1 MEKYNKIVI
10 IIPALNP
17 DIKLL
22 DTAKG
27 LIKAGFSNMILVN
40 DGSNL
45 TCQPVFDAVKELFT
59 SGGGQI
65 KIIKHSINLGQGRAY
80 KSALNYYLCK
90 YSDGSIIE
98 CDADGQHRIKDIVR
112 CADLLLEHPDH
123 FILGVRNFNEKGIPF
138 RSRFGNKCTNLF
150 FRFFCGINIRDTQTG
165 LKGIPYSL
173 VKYLIEAPGERYEY
187 ATSVLLEVNKR
198 SIPIYQFDIET
209 IYINNNESSH
219 FNPILDS
226 IRIYSLLLKYMLA
239 SLSAFI
245 IDIVMFAFFVSL
257 YSFSFSEKYIVL
269 ATYSSKILSCSYSYI
284 INKKLVFE
292 TQGKHLIYVL
302 RFVLLCIVQAS
313 ISALLV
319 TCLFRWFMQN
329 EVLTKVVVD
338 AVLFFFSFKL
348 QQRWVF
354 QKKK

>member
-1 MEKYNKIVI
+1 M
-10 IIPALNP
+10 
-17 DIKLL
+17 
-22 DTAKG
+22 
-27 LIKAGFSNMILVN
+27 
-40 DGSNL
+40 
-45 TCQPVFDAVKELFT
+45 
-59 SGGGQI
+59 
-65 KIIKHSINLGQGRAY
+65 
-80 KSALNYYLCK
+80 
-90 YSDGSIIE
+90 
-98 CDADGQHRIKDIVR
+98 
-112 CADLLLEHPDH
+112 
-123 FILGVRNFNEKGIPF
+123 
-138 RSRFGNKCTNLF
+138 
-150 FRFFCGINIRDTQTG
+150 
-165 LKGIPYSL
+165 

-354 QKKK
+354 QKKM